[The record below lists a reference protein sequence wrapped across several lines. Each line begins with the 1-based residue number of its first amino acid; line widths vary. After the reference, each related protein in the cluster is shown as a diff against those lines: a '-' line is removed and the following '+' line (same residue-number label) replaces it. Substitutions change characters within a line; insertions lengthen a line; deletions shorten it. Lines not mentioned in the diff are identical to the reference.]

1 MALFKSTSN
10 SVHGTVSGSDDEYSD
25 DDDMSWKVRR
35 AAAKCLDAVVSTRHE
50 MLPEFYRTV
59 SPALIARFKEREEN
73 VKADVFHAYLSLLKQ
88 TRPAQSWLCDP
99 DAMEQGETPL
109 TMLQSQV
116 ENTRTQT
123 HCLYCAYTQ

>member
-1 MALFKSTSN
+1 
-10 SVHGTVSGSDDEYSD
+10 
-25 DDDMSWKVRR
+25 MSWKVRR

-50 MLPEFYRTV
+50 MLPEFYKTV
-59 SPALIARFKEREEN
+59 SPALISRFKEREEN

-88 TRPAQSWLCDP
+88 TRPVQSWLCDP

-116 ENTRTQT
+116 SLSMVENRPWKYKIKFFLIYGNLSPRTSSEE
-123 HCLYCAYTQ
+123 

>member
-1 MALFKSTSN
+1 M
-10 SVHGTVSGSDDEYSD
+10 
-25 DDDMSWKVRR
+25 
-35 AAAKCLDAVVSTRHE
+35 STRHE

-116 ENTRTQT
+116 KKNS
-123 HCLYCAYTQ
+123 HYLSIYLSIYLYINVCVWMDGQMDEWI

>member
-1 MALFKSTSN
+1 
-10 SVHGTVSGSDDEYSD
+10 
-25 DDDMSWKVRR
+25 MSWKVRR

-50 MLPEFYRTV
+50 MLPEFYKTV

-88 TRPAQSWLCDP
+88 TRPVQSWLCDP

-116 ENTRTQT
+116 CFLHAVYKMFCIKIRMLVTSLKNGLDKVILFIGWQ
-123 HCLYCAYTQ
+123 H

>member
-1 MALFKSTSN
+1 
-10 SVHGTVSGSDDEYSD
+10 
-25 DDDMSWKVRR
+25 MSWKVRR

-109 TMLQSQV
+109 TMLQIQV
-116 ENTRTQT
+116 EKTLLSFLPRTASSYIYTDSFLVVFFT
-123 HCLYCAYTQ
+123 HKLF

>member
-1 MALFKSTSN
+1 
-10 SVHGTVSGSDDEYSD
+10 
-25 DDDMSWKVRR
+25 MSWKVRR

-50 MLPEFYRTV
+50 MLPEFYKTV
-59 SPALIARFKEREEN
+59 SPALISRFKEREEN

-88 TRPAQSWLCDP
+88 TRPVQSWLCDP

-116 ENTRTQT
+116 SLKCGLESPASK
-123 HCLYCAYTQ
+123 CDVLKWCFCMKIGVPE

>member
-1 MALFKSTSN
+1 
-10 SVHGTVSGSDDEYSD
+10 
-25 DDDMSWKVRR
+25 MSWKVRR

-109 TMLQSQV
+109 TMLQNQ
-116 ENTRTQT
+116 
-123 HCLYCAYTQ
+123 

>member
-1 MALFKSTSN
+1 
-10 SVHGTVSGSDDEYSD
+10 
-25 DDDMSWKVRR
+25 MSWKVRR

-50 MLPEFYRTV
+50 MLPEFYKTV
-59 SPALIARFKEREEN
+59 SPALISRFKEREEN

-88 TRPAQSWLCDP
+88 TRPVQSWLCDP

-116 ENTRTQT
+116 SLKVCFKSHANKCGLLKWRFYMEIRVPE
-123 HCLYCAYTQ
+123 